1 MKINVYIF
9 IFPLLCLSQSY
20 NGPESVEYNPITGS
34 YFISNSYNGQIL
46 ELNNNDELTIFASNI
61 ENGPHG
67 LEIIDNILYACSGG
81 KLKGFDLNNGNLVLD
96 FNIGGFFLNGITKY
110 IDYSGSYLFLTDFS
124 SNKLY
129 RYRIEDEWLSS
140 ICEFERS
147 PNGLFLCPMSN
158 NLYIVTWGNNA
169 PIYEVDFGTEE
180 FYIATTTDLN
190 NLDGISM
197 DECGNFLIS
206 AWSTNAIHRFSNDFT
221 ENEVI
226 IDQLN
231 CPADIIYNQETN
243 LIVIPNSGNNTVD
256 FVYYEP
262 TDPTWWCDNNSK
274 LIDQKNNK
282 LILKRID
289 LLGRETNKDG
299 LNFEIYNNG
308 LILKKYFLK

>member
-129 RYRIEDEWLSS
+129 RYRIEDEWLSL

-262 TDPTWWCDNNSK
+262 TDPTSWCDNNSK